1 MDKFNFSVVLF
12 KNNKKKKIL
21 KSFITEKK
29 AIEYYENQLKKSNE
43 CRYNRKYENGKE
55 CVYKIGIISSLIK
68 PDGEI
73 YYTDDI
79 GRTIIV
85 NPKISDGIYLLKM
98 SNFNKPETF
107 YDCQTKNKISFE
119 DFKKKYISNK
129 NFYMMSKLNNKLIIQ
144 NDEVVNLF
152 SFKNEYECERFCSF
166 IQSELNFK
174 NFMIV
179 LDTSSAQKKYLYEL
193 LIEKGFDKQYLYRK
207 TTTHP
212 R

>member
-29 AIEYYENQLKKSNE
+29 ALEYYDKQLKKSNE
-43 CRYNRKYENGKE
+43 CRYNKKFESGKE
-55 CVYKIGIISSLIK
+55 CVYKLGLISSLVK

-73 YYTDDI
+73 YYSDEL

-85 NPKISDGIYLLKM
+85 NPKISDGVYLLKM
-98 SNFNKPETF
+98 SNYNKPETF
-107 YDCQTKNKISFE
+107 YDCQLKDKISF
-119 DFKKKYISNK
+119 DKFKKTYISDK
-129 NFYMMSKLNNKLIIQ
+129 NFYMISKLNNKLIIQ
-144 NDEVVNLF
+144 NDDNINLF

-166 IQSELNFK
+166 LQSELDFK

-179 LDTSSAQKKYLYEL
+179 FDTSSAQKKYLYDM
-193 LIEKGFDKQYLYRK
+193 LINKGFDKQYLYRK

>member
-166 IQSELNFK
+166 IQLELDFK